1 MLSIWC
7 QRARPPLTNS
17 CMRPPVARSPFDE
30 RPALRYILVTMSTPL
45 PLQGIPTTRRT
56 ARIVILGFVAG
67 AIGVLLFHQGG
78 VLALYLL
85 NVLPSPPY
93 SMRATAPLGIPQVLS
108 SAFWGG
114 LWGIVLVWCMTA
126 LRSADRL
133 WVALLFGGILPTL
146 VGILV
151 VTPLKGGDPL
161 ARLEI
166 AGLLRGF
173 VINGAWGLGTAIAYR
188 LLNRWRP

>member
-1 MLSIWC
+1 
-7 QRARPPLTNS
+7 
-17 CMRPPVARSPFDE
+17 MRPPVARWPFDE
-30 RPALRYILVTMSTPL
+30 RPAVRYILATMSTPL
-45 PLQGIPTTRRT
+45 PLQGIPMARRT

-67 AIGVLLFHQGG
+67 AIGVLLFHQGV

-85 NVLPSPPY
+85 DLVPSPPY
-93 SMRATAPLGIPQVLS
+93 SMRATAPLRIPQVLS

-126 LRSADRL
+126 LRGADRL
-133 WVALLFGGILPTL
+133 CVALLFGGLLPTL

-161 ARLEI
+161 ERLQI

-188 LLNRWRP
+188 LLNRRRR